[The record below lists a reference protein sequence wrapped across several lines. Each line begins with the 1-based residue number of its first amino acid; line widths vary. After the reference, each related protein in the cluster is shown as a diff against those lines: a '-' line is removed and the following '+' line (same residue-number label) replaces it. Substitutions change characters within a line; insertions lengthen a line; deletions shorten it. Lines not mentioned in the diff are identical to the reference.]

1 MLSKKN
7 ISIIEDYL
15 YIYPNFDE
23 KVKEIRKESEM
34 VTSKDINS
42 WIKSK
47 GKISNSVECQAILE
61 IITEEKVNKC
71 LKWKKII
78 ESVMKIFKEHYPERY
93 LYVSLKYKDKC
104 SIPKIQMKTCLSK
117 STQLRMKKEILYYI
131 AIFAYKEN
139 LIKMEDIDDEE

>member
-23 KVKEIRKESEM
+23 KVKEIRQESEM
-34 VTSKDINS
+34 LTSKDINS

-78 ESVMKIFKEHYPERY
+78 ESVMKTFKEHYPERY

-139 LIKMEDIDDEE
+139 LIKMEDIDDEK

>member
-23 KVKEIRKESEM
+23 KIKEIRQESEM

-47 GKISNSVECQAILE
+47 GRISNSVECQAILE